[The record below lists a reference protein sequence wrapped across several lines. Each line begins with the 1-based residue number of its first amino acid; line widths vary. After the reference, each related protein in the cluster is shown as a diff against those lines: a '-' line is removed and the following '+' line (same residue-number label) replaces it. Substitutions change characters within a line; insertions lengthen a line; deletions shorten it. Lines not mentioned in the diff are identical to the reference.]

1 MKYLINLSILIVSF
15 SFTPGNEIEK
25 VLANFQ
31 KEYAK
36 KNISMDYEIYYLTK
50 KNKKEG
56 VEKGIIQ
63 IGESS
68 YYSKRN
74 EEISFYDKN
83 YRLSINDRDNLI
95 TVSRSPISLSE
106 IEGQF
111 KFDSMSSM
119 IQENDFSYKEN
130 KDTYI
135 ITTENTY
142 YDVIYHF
149 EKKTYHLTKIVYE
162 LKEEGE
168 NKSFNV
174 EFSTIGTGISKDKI
188 YTSHRDFIKIKRK
201 KIVGVNKFKN
211 YTVKTL

>member
-15 SFTPGNEIEK
+15 SFTPGKEIEK

-50 KNKKEG
+50 QNKKEG
-56 VEKGIIQ
+56 VEKGTIQ

-74 EEISFYDKN
+74 EEISFYDKK
-83 YRLSINDRDNLI
+83 YSLLINDKDNLI
-95 TVSRSPISLSE
+95 TVSRSPVLLSGLE
-106 IEGQF
+106 RPFQ
-111 KFDSMSSM
+111 FDSMASM
-119 IQENDFSYKEN
+119 IQAYDFSYKEN
-130 KDTYI
+130 KDTYV
-135 ITTENTY
+135 ITTEDTY

-149 EKKTYHLTKIVYE
+149 DKTTYHLTKIVYE

-174 EFSTIGTGISKDKI
+174 EFSKIGTGVSKDKI
-188 YTSHRDFIKIKRK
+188 YTSHRDFIKIKKR
-201 KIVGVNKFKN
+201 KIVGVKSFKN
-211 YTVKTL
+211 YTIKTL